1 MIYRLDDCQEK
12 EKCFVLD
19 YLHRH
24 SPKNATARLALMN
37 HIDPFIDSKNPALFL
52 TSSKLFYKIMIDN
65 EETRKLSVDFA
76 ERFEPQ
82 MNRFLKGMHLYIV
95 PIYSIIRVR
104 KS

>member
-1 MIYRLDDCQEK
+1 MDDCQEK

-82 MNRFLKGMHLYIV
+82 MNRFLKGMHLHIV
-95 PIYSIIRVR
+95 PIYSIIRVS